1 MNDSTHDKTHENA
14 QTPGGTAADADG
26 TTRSD
31 GPAGNTPQ
39 DVDTEI
45 DRARAERPM
54 IPNALRYGAFAII
67 AVGAIWLLTQD
78 DTPPTVEPQPVSKEQ
93 DGYRLV
99 TGRVSPPEAED
110 LSESF
115 VRVEGMLREQVLQR
129 LAELQAEWKV
139 AGPRVSLHPFD
150 VQGDAVAFAEQ
161 LETWLEQHNLLAGET
176 VAEKSRDANADS
188 GNAADMSAQNVVEGD
203 LPAPPAPGMVIRS
216 RSDDMAIARDLALA
230 LAPVIGG
237 EVNLLED
244 ERVNKS
250 HLVVALVGAPRFS
263 EDGVA
268 YFQAQ

>member
-1 MNDSTHDKTHENA
+1 MNDSTHDKTHENTHA
-14 QTPGGTAADADG
+14 PDGGAADAHG
-26 TTRSD
+26 TTRTNAS
-31 GPAGNTPQ
+31 AGDTPQ
-39 DVDTEI
+39 DADTEI
-45 DRARAERPM
+45 DRARAERPL

-67 AVGAIWLLTQD
+67 VVGAIWLLTQD
-78 DTPPTVEPQPVSKEQ
+78 DSPPTVEPQPVGKEQ

-115 VRVEGMLREQVLQR
+115 VRVEGVLRQQVLQR

-139 AGPRVSLHPFD
+139 AGPRVTLRPVD

-176 VAEKSRDANADS
+176 VAEKTRDASANGAGS
-188 GNAADMSAQNVVEGD
+188 GDMPAQNVVEGD

-237 EVNLLED
+237 EVNLFVD